1 MNDHVSFFVIKSLDI
16 GYITILYM
24 LGAYMFALF
33 NEYIFTNI
41 YGEDH
46 SKKTK
51 NELLVEIML
60 QVSFSGICAY
70 IGRNIMREIPSPL
83 HGIGGFDHYQLKEL
97 NSGSVLF
104 TIMLAF
110 QKHLQKKIAL
120 FREML

>member
-1 MNDHVSFFVIKSLDI
+1 MNDKVFFVIKSLDI

-33 NEYIFTNI
+33 NEYIFTSI
-41 YGEDH
+41 YGKNH

-60 QVSFSGICAY
+60 QVAFSGICAY
-70 IGRNIMREIPSPL
+70 IGRNIMMKLPSPL
-83 HGIGGFDHYQLKEL
+83 HGINGFDHYRLKEL
-97 NSGSVLF
+97 NSGAILF
-104 TIMLAF
+104 TIMFTF
-110 QKHLQKKIAL
+110 QKHLQKKIVL